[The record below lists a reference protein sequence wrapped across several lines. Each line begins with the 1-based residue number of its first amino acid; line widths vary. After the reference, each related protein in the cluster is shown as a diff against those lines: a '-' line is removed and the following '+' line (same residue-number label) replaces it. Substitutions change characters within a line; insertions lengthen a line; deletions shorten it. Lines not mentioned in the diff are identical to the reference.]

1 MVESDFTTVKWIV
14 DVDFKQYYHMS
25 ISRVNIRVEYLNVT
39 TNWKLISIQLMGYT
53 LIWHSSWDLV
63 GITNSVNNLF
73 KNLVERECIFSAYW
87 LKATKTIVIW
97 SQTLC
102 ELL

>member
-53 LIWHSSWDLV
+53 LI
-63 GITNSVNNLF
+63 
-73 KNLVERECIFSAYW
+73 
-87 LKATKTIVIW
+87 
-97 SQTLC
+97 
-102 ELL
+102 